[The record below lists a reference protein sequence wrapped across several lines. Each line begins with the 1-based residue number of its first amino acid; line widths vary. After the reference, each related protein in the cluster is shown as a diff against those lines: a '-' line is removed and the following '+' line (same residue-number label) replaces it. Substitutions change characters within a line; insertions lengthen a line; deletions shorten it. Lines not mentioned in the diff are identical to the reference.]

1 LGRKKRSR
9 YPRWLRPTMRLTDT
23 PRPCRSM
30 PARDGEGRAEQ
41 GRDPHG
47 ARVRAVPRASTPGT
61 DERFGRPA
69 GRFADGAPSWTGP
82 DRASITPALYR
93 PRVLRGAGAQVA
105 QVVEHVTENH
115 GVGGS
120 IPRWGSIRGCA
131 LVLCL
136 SARVRRSGKALVK
149 SSIPAYIDARRGSQ
163 ASAGI
168 RPFLVHCWYTGEA
181 WYTGCRRRMRAVPP
195 GKWLELAA
203 QSPAD

>member
-1 LGRKKRSR
+1 
-9 YPRWLRPTMRLTDT
+9 MRLTDT

-105 QVVEHVTENH
+105 QLVEHVTENH

-120 IPRWGSIRGCA
+120 IPPLGTRIIPIKG
-131 LVLCL
+131 LVC
-136 SARVRRSGKALVK
+136 SKAYTNRQHEQSG
-149 SSIPAYIDARRGSQ
+149 I
-163 ASAGI
+163 
-168 RPFLVHCWYTGEA
+168 
-181 WYTGCRRRMRAVPP
+181 
-195 GKWLELAA
+195 ELITN
-203 QSPAD
+203 